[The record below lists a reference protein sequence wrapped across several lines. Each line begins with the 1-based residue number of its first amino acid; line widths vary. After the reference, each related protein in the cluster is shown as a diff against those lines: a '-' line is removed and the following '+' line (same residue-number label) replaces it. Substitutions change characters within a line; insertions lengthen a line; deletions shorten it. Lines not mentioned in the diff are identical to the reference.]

1 MTGVITWTFDC
12 GDGVCIEREQ
22 PSTALKPMPH
32 FTTFDNFSSP
42 DVYHPEFQPEADDFM
57 KLGDIKGEFTSKA
70 VFCPFDQPVDIIT
83 NVTGDGSDQLQLETG
98 SGFDRLTGYP
108 GAGTDELA
116 REDDP
121 MLMPKG
127 TRSENYCTGYCFDG
141 GSTENVNGTIGY
153 EMEAGTD
160 LRSDNRFVF
169 EPMDVMP
176 SLGESI
182 DPGLDAAGGFQP
194 HDVSA
199 VQIGVPPEP
208 ELWLHTLG

>member
-1 MTGVITWTFDC
+1 MTWIITRVVDC

-22 PSTALKPMPH
+22 PSTALKTMPH
-32 FTTFDNFSSP
+32 YTTWGGTYFSAGP
-42 DVYHPEFQPEADDFM
+42 DVYHPEFQPEGDDFM
-57 KLGDIKGEFTSKA
+57 KLGDIKGEFASKA

-83 NVTGDGSDQLQLETG
+83 NVTGDGSDQLQLDTG
-98 SGFDRLTGYP
+98 SGNDHIVHHLGTNSGP
-108 GAGTDELA
+108 GGTTFFT
-116 REDDP
+116 ED
-121 MLMPKG
+121 
-127 TRSENYCTGYCFDG
+127 FH
-141 GSTENVNGTIGY
+141 GTIGY

-194 HDVSA
+194 HEVSA
-199 VQIGVPPEP
+199 VQIGNPPDP
-208 ELWLHTLG
+208 KLWLHTLG